1 MVISSDYGGDFSASG
16 ISGAGTPGANSGTM
30 GNQATS
36 AMAIG
41 TGASGTGDYASNYK
55 TPNFTQYT
63 QQDFKGSFFV
73 IRIPPCWNTLH
84 SSASRVTE
92 FMPNYQE
99 MMNTTMMG
107 GGSRGAGS
115 GFANFTSV
123 NVMLKGFMELQK
135 QQMEVEKAKADS
147 RRSRAKPALNLAL
160 HEDADVEAETRQK
173 RSIAVNSA
181 RRGGSGHD
189 GTSTP
194 VLFCSGLLDD

>member
-1 MVISSDYGGDFSASG
+1 
-16 ISGAGTPGANSGTM
+16 
-30 GNQATS
+30 
-36 AMAIG
+36 
-41 TGASGTGDYASNYK
+41 
-55 TPNFTQYT
+55 
-63 QQDFKGSFFV
+63 
-73 IRIPPCWNTLH
+73 
-84 SSASRVTE
+84 
-92 FMPNYQE
+92 
-99 MMNTTMMG
+99 MG
-107 GGSRGAGS
+107 GGSRGGS

-181 RRGGSGHD
+181 RRGGGHD

-194 VLFCSGLLDD
+194 VLFFVQVFSTTK